1 MITAVDTNILLDILI
16 PDAPN
21 GDASEQA
28 VTESLRAGATI
39 ISEVVYAELAAHFST
54 QVELDHF
61 LGEAGILSHHSGA
74 EALYHA
80 GKAWLD
86 YLRRRPDSLVC
97 PSCGEQQNIN
107 CARCGTPIRPR
118 QRVVADFLIG
128 SHANFHADRLL
139 TRDRGHYRFGF
150 PGLTLA

>member
-16 PDAPN
+16 PDVPH
-21 GDASEQA
+21 GDASELA

-54 QVELDHF
+54 QEELDHF
-61 LGEAGILSHHSGA
+61 LAGTGILSQPSGA
-74 EALYHA
+74 EALFSA

-97 PSCGEQQNIN
+97 PSCSEPQNVN
-107 CARCGTPIRPR
+107 CAKCRTPIR
-118 QRVVADFLIG
+118 QRVVTDFLIG

-139 TRDRGHYRFGF
+139 TRDRGHYRSGS
-150 PGLTLA
+150 PGLTLE